1 MNRAQYLPPAGLSA
15 PPHSPATLH
24 TCQDLLPIPP
34 EGKQSRPR
42 LLESFRIYFP
52 PCVAFPA
59 LCHGCALCSPD
70 QAHTAGG
77 PKFSQLVSGRINRRE
92 ARAPEAQRTTPS
104 LCPAVPCVSEA
115 VD

>member
-52 PCVAFPA
+52 PCVAFPT
-59 LCHGCALCSPD
+59 LCHGCTLCSPD
-70 QAHTAGG
+70 QVYTAGG
-77 PKFSQLVSGRINRRE
+77 PKFPQLVSGRSDRRE
-92 ARAPEAQRTTPS
+92 ARAPEAAQRTTPS
-104 LCPAVPCVSEA
+104 LCPAVPCV
-115 VD
+115 